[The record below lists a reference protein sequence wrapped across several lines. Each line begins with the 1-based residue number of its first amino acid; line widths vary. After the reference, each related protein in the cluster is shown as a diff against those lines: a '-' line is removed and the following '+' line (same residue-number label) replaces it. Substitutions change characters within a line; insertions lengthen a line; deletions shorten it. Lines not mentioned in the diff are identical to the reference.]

1 MNRTNLRIAQALLVT
16 PLLLLLTLAARAD
29 EEPQAQHDPHAQH
42 RAMMNAQAD
51 DGSDPHHQ
59 HMMNQLLSMDTSG
72 ENGDSSIVI
81 PDTRLTTQSK
91 EEVLLGTD
99 VVADRIV
106 VMDFVYTTCTT
117 VCPVLSAIFSQVA
130 ERLGDRLGTEVVL
143 VSLTVDPLRDTPEQ
157 LKAYSSK
164 FGVDTG
170 WTWLTSDKPTMDA
183 VLKQLG
189 SYTPN
194 FEDHPSMVLVGD
206 GRTGEWTRF
215 VGFPRVEQIVG
226 KVDAL
231 AAARAMHHMHH

>member
-1 MNRTNLRIAQALLVT
+1 MMDAQAG
-16 PLLLLLTLAARAD
+16 
-29 EEPQAQHDPHAQH
+29 
-42 RAMMNAQAD
+42 

-59 HMMNQLLSMDTSG
+59 HMMNQLLNM
-72 ENGDSSIVI
+72 DSSDANGASDIVI
-81 PDTRLTTQSK
+81 PDARLTTQDK
-91 EEVLLGTD
+91 EEVLLRTD

-117 VCPVLSAIFSQVA
+117 VCPVLSAIFSQIA
-130 ERLGDRLGTEVVL
+130 ERLGDRVGAEVVL

-164 FGVDTG
+164 FGVASG
-170 WTWLTSDKPTMDA
+170 WTWLTSDKPTMDT

-215 VGFPRVEQIVG
+215 VGFPRVDQIVG